1 MLRRSTKGLLLAAM
15 VALVSLTALGDTYPT
30 EVWPA
35 DATIEGLNGDTDD
48 AIGLTY
54 ILAGTSPQST
64 TPLRVQY
71 WRREHRQ
78 NQLLAPSAELRLVK
92 TAALAVGCYPG
103 TFAIRGTSY
112 NYAGQTAQTGAD
124 GVLFSNGDDTYYLWL
139 DATNALRMATDGTGW
154 PSDKSTFVPLAEVT
168 VASSAISAI
177 KDVRNRRRLATWQP
191 YGAAL
196 AAIEALAKT
205 DSNFIVGN
213 GTTWVAETGATARAS
228 LGLTIGT
235 HVQAWDADLD
245 TIGGLAKTDSNF
257 IVGNGSAWVAET
269 GTTVRTSLGLA
280 IGTNVEAWDNDLDD
294 IAALTPTDSYFMVG
308 DGTDWVTETGATAR
322 ASLELTIGTHVQ
334 AYDADLT
341 SIAALSTTGILAE
354 RTGANTWAAVTVT
367 TAGKAILDDAAASDQ
382 RTTLGLGTIA
392 TQAANNVAIT
402 GGAISGITDLAVADG
417 GTGASDAETA
427 RTNLSAAAAS
437 HTHSLTDITDE
448 GALASKS
455 EVAATDLAAAVQD
468 VIPQASVTAGTQAA
482 QVRAITVQVKDA
494 AANVLAQRFAVQL
507 WLAATDFGAPD
518 ATGNAVAITTGTAL
532 QTVTAHAHYT
542 VISDANGAVVF
553 DLTVAAGGSRYVLAE
568 VDGRIYSSGEV
579 EFTAP

>member
-1 MLRRSTKGLLLAAM
+1 MWRMMIIAILAIAASASAVNYPTEAWPATATIDALNGTTDSLTGLPYISSGTKPTSTPTLMQQIDRQFQRRNLLLAAIGAARVVKVDDTHIGVFPSRYHLRGTNYYYPGQSS
-15 VALVSLTALGDTYPT
+15 VAIASDDTWYVYLDSDSDEGGGADVT
-30 EVWPA
+30 IATDLAGWPA
-35 DATIEGLNGDTDD
+35 D
-48 AIGLTY
+48 
-54 ILAGTSPQST
+54 T
-64 TPLRVQY
+64 T
-71 WRREHRQ
+71 
-78 NQLLAPSAELRLVK
+78 
-92 TAALAVGCYPG
+92 
-103 TFAIRGTSY
+103 TFI
-112 NYAGQTAQTGAD
+112 
-124 GVLFSNGDDTYYLWL
+124 
-139 DATNALRMATDGTGW
+139 
-154 PSDKSTFVPLAEVT
+154 PLAEVT
-168 VASSAISAI
+168 MASSVITTI
-177 KDVRNRRRLATWQP
+177 TDVRNRRRYATWQP